1 MSQQAPPTARPPP
14 ATAPNGD
21 PNTRPSA
28 ADLPSAN
35 TALPSKKTKNKK
47 SADPVNTY
55 QAIQDTM
62 KQLEQSKAGD
72 REQEIEIEREVR
84 KANRELSNLLSSLET
99 PMSRLDTVQRKYSD
113 LLAEMKRT
121 EREYQRSKKR
131 ADQLQKE
138 KDTNRSE
145 LTKMTI
151 VKDKLEKLCREL
163 QKDNKKLKV
172 SCGREMTPMVCWLT
186 YRG

>member
-1 MSQQAPPTARPPP
+1 MSQQAPPVARPPP
-14 ATAPNGD
+14 ATALNGD
-21 PNTRPSA
+21 PNGRPSA
-28 ADLPSAN
+28 ADLPSPAT
-35 TALPSKKTKNKK
+35 TAPPGKKSKAKK

-121 EREYQRSKKR
+121 EREYQKSKKR

-145 LTKMTI
+145 LTKMTT

-172 SCGREMTPMVCWLT
+172 SHGRKLCCWL
-186 YRG
+186 GG

>member
-1 MSQQAPPTARPPP
+1 MSQQAHPVGRPIPSV
-14 ATAPNGD
+14 PNGD
-21 PNTRPSA
+21 LNTRSSV
-28 ADLPSAN
+28 ADLPSPAT
-35 TALPSKKTKNKK
+35 TAPPGKKSKTKK

-121 EREYQRSKKR
+121 EREYQKSKKR

-138 KDTNRSE
+138 KDSNRTE
-145 LTKMTI
+145 LTKMTT

-172 SCGREMTPMVCWLT
+172 SLR
-186 YRG
+186 R